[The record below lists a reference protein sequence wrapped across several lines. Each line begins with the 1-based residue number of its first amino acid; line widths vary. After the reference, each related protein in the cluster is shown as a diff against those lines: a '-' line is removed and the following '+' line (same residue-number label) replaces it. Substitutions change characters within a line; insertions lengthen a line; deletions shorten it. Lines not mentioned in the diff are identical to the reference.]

1 MEDNRFNVSRIYDL
15 DESARMLLDY
25 YQDDDNVD
33 VYIYCLIAAIVKQ
46 YVMGN
51 SNKTSKKYDMLVLSL
66 IINSDKHDEIHMKTK
81 KLKEL
86 LGLIDKYKVSELLY
100 NVLLLK
106 FILNEKEININY
118 KRNLHNTKED
128 ELDILNNEY
137 YDLKMKKE
145 DNSKYIVDLYNDYKK
160 ITKYDSVINY
170 DYDSKFNVEDKIYN
184 DLEDDITINNSPKRY
199 K

>member
-86 LGLIDKYKVSELLY
+86 FGLIDKYKVSELLY

-137 YDLKMKKE
+137 YELKMKKE
-145 DNSKYIVDLYNDYKK
+145 ENSKYIVDLYNDYKK
-160 ITKYDSVINY
+160 ITKFDSVINY
-170 DYDSKFNVEDKIYN
+170 DYDSDEDKIYN
-184 DLEDDITINNSPKRY
+184 NLEDDITINNPPKRY